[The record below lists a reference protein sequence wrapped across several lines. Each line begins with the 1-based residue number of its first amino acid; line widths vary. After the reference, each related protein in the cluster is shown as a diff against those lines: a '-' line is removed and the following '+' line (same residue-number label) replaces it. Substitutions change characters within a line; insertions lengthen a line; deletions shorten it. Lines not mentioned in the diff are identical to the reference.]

1 MTRDEFLRRIEN
13 DFGQEVKR
21 FFDRL
26 FRLTG
31 ERFRT
36 NNRPGDRGYDFSLNE
51 EEGRTLQTPAPERN
65 DLIAFRI
72 DRSLLID
79 RLGMEVLL
87 DSPERMVGFL
97 EVYPTILDVLARQE
111 GLE

>member
-13 DFGQEVKR
+13 DFSLEVRR

-36 NNRPGDRGYDFSLNE
+36 GNRPGDRGYDFSLNE

-79 RLGMEVLL
+79 PLGMEVRL
-87 DSPERMVGFL
+87 DSPERMADFS
-97 EVYPTILDVLARQE
+97 EVYPAILNVLARRE